1 MFAALRRLA
10 SLWATVKSE
19 SVDEIKESIEE
30 ERQSSSFKFSS
41 EERKV
46 GKKSKFIKPET
57 VAAKVSKKIKV
68 EKKNA
73 PKTSKKSTE
82 KVKKE
87 EVEEEVE
94 DTESKLVKIAGISFR
109 TSNCD
114 KAIEVRGCEGRSD
127 DFEQAHCA
135 GN

>member
-68 EKKNA
+68 EKKNNA
-73 PKTSKKSTE
+73 PKKSKKSTE
-82 KVKKE
+82 KVKK
-87 EVEEEVE
+87 EEVE

>member
-1 MFAALRRLA
+1 MFATLRRLA

-68 EKKNA
+68 EKKIA
-73 PKTSKKSTE
+73 PKKSKKSTE

>member
-1 MFAALRRLA
+1 VEVA
-10 SLWATVKSE
+10 
-19 SVDEIKESIEE
+19 
-30 ERQSSSFKFSS
+30 
-41 EERKV
+41 
-46 GKKSKFIKPET
+46 KKET

-68 EKKNA
+68 EKKIA
-73 PKTSKKSTE
+73 PKKSKKSTE